1 MHISEGALSAPVL
14 AAGAVLTVAG
24 TAVGLR
30 GLDAEKMPRVGV
42 MAATFFVA
50 SLVHVPI
57 GPSSEHLILNGLA
70 GLVLGWAVFP
80 ALLVALFLQ
89 AVLFQFGGLTTLG
102 VNTFTMAFPGLLCYL
117 LFGRLVNRGPAVSAA
132 AAFGT
137 GALAVLL
144 SGVLVAVALFLTGKA
159 FTGAAATIVV
169 AHVPVMVAEG
179 VLCVLCVGF
188 LKKVKPGMLPR
199 MRTQEVSDDG

>member
-14 AAGAVLTVAG
+14 AAGMGLTVVG
-24 TAVGLR
+24 TAIGIR
-30 GLDAEKMPRVGV
+30 GLDAEKVPRVGV

-70 GLVLGWAVFP
+70 GLLLGWAVFP
-80 ALLVALFLQ
+80 AMLVALFLQ
-89 AVLFQFGGLTTLG
+89 AVLYQFGGLTTLG
-102 VNTFTMAFPGLLCYL
+102 VNTFTMAFPGVLCYV
-117 LFGRLVNRGPAVSAA
+117 LFGRLLKRSPAVSAA
-132 AAFGT
+132 AAFGA
-137 GALAVLL
+137 GAFAVFFA
-144 SGVLVAVALFLTGKA
+144 GVLVALALFLTGKA

-179 VLCVLCVGF
+179 VLCALCVGF

-199 MRTQEVSDDG
+199 MRTQEVFDDT

>member
-14 AAGAVLTVAG
+14 AAGAVLTVVG
-24 TAVGLR
+24 TAVALR
-30 GLDAEKMPRVGV
+30 GLDAERIPRVGV

-70 GLVLGWAVFP
+70 GLLLGWAVFP

-102 VNTFTMAFPGLLCYL
+102 VNTFSMAFPGLLCYL
-117 LFGRLVNRGPAVSAA
+117 LFGRLVKRGPAVSAA

-137 GALAVLL
+137 GALAVFL

-159 FTGAAATIVV
+159 FTGAAVTIVV

-179 VLCVLCVGF
+179 VLCVLCVNF

-199 MRTQEVSDDG
+199 MRTQVVSDDT

>member
-24 TAVGLR
+24 TAIGLR
-30 GLDAEKMPRVGV
+30 GLDAEKIPRVGV
-42 MAATFFVA
+42 MAAAFFVA

-70 GLVLGWAVFP
+70 GLLLGWAVFP

-179 VLCVLCVGF
+179 VLCVLCVSF
-188 LKKVKPGMLPR
+188 LKKVKPGMLPGL
-199 MRTQEVSDDG
+199 RTQEVSDDA